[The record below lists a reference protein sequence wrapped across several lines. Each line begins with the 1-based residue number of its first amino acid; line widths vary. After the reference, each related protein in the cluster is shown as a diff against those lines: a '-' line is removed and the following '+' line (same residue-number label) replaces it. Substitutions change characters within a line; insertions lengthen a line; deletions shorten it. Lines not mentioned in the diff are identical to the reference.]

1 MVSMKLTKLFLITF
15 LSVSCSTGFETD
27 RTPSTY
33 DLKADIDLFLS
44 TTDSDVE
51 AQVLKRLKKKK
62 VSHEAIKTILRQQPK
77 PAEKKRGL
85 QTGLKFKSN
94 GKNYSYALYLPEEI
108 SLSNPLPM
116 AIVLHGMGGSGDNTV
131 AKWAERLNKE
141 FIVLCPSYPMGA
153 WWARPAEDMV
163 LALIDHI
170 RSLYNVDDNRV
181 FLAGLSNG
189 AIGVYTIGMFYP
201 DRFAG
206 LIPIA
211 GSITPRFMNFL
222 VNLRNTPIYMIQGAH
237 DPIFPIQLSRR
248 TNQILSDMR
257 YPVVYREHSE
267 KGMAHGGHFLP
278 EKEIPDLLEW
288 IKKQKRNLNPTIVRM
303 TRENNHLGT
312 IHWARLK
319 KGKNLASLELPGPE
333 SPKPNN
339 KNGKIATLFAERKGE
354 NRFEVMGE
362 NLIEYDLFFNTE
374 TVDFDKPVIITTQK
388 IQNQNNKLVAGEKK
402 ISYKNKLKKDLA
414 VLLYGYKNF
423 RDPHRL
429 YDAKVNI
436 LLETTLVQSL

>member
-1 MVSMKLTKLFLITF
+1 MLNMKILKIFIILLFSF
-15 LSVSCSTGFETD
+15 SCSTGIESSRKQNKF
-27 RTPSTY
+27 
-33 DLKADIDLFLS
+33 DLKSDIDLFLS
-44 TTDSDVE
+44 TNDSDIE
-51 AQVLKRLKKKK
+51 IKILNRLKDQK
-62 VSHEAIKTILRQQPK
+62 VSHASIKTLLTQRNSSIPG
-77 PAEKKRGL
+77 KRGL
-85 QTGLKFKSN
+85 QKGLKFKTQ
-94 GKNYSYALYLPEEI
+94 GKDYSYALYHPEKG
-108 SLSNPLPM
+108 NTPLPLV
-116 AIVLHGMGGSGDNTV
+116 IVLHGMGGSGDNTV
-131 AKWAERLNKE
+131 AKWAKRLNDE

-163 LALIDHI
+163 LALLDHI
-170 RSLYNVDDNRV
+170 REQYNVDDNRV

-222 VNLRNTPIYMIQGAH
+222 INLRNTPIYMIQGAH

-248 TNQILSDMR
+248 VNKILSDMH
-257 YPVVYREHSE
+257 YPVVYREHEE

-278 EKEIPDLLEW
+278 ENEIPSLIEW
-288 IKKQKRNLNPTIVRM
+288 IKKQKRSLNPTRVRM
-303 TRENNHLGT
+303 TRENNHLGA
-312 IHWARLK
+312 IHWARLN

-333 SPKPNN
+333 SPRPNN
-339 KNGKIATLFAERKGE
+339 RNGKIATLFVERKGK
-354 NRFEVMGE
+354 NLFEVMGE
-362 NLIEYDLFFNTE
+362 NIVEYDLFFNTD
-374 TVDFDKPVIITTQK
+374 TVDFEKIVTITTQK

-402 ISYKNKLKKDLA
+402 ISYQNKIKKDLA
-414 VLLYGYKNF
+414 VLLYGYKRF

-436 LLETTLVQSL
+436 LLETTLVQSLP

>member
-1 MVSMKLTKLFLITF
+1 MKLTKIFLILF
-15 LSVSCSTGFETD
+15 LSVSCSTGVESD
-27 RTPSTY
+27 RIQAAY
-33 DLKADIDLFLS
+33 DLKTDIDLFLS
-44 TTDSDVE
+44 TTDTDVE
-51 AQVLKRLKKKK
+51 VQVLNRLKKQK

-77 PAEKKRGL
+77 PAGEKRGL
-85 QTGLKFKSN
+85 QTGLKFNSN
-94 GKNYSYALYLPEEI
+94 GKDYSYALYHPETA
-108 SLSNPLPM
+108 SPGTPLPM

-141 FIVLCPSYPMGA
+141 FIVVCPSYPMGA

-163 LALIDHI
+163 MALMDHI

-248 TNQILSDMR
+248 INQILSDMR
-257 YPVVYREHSE
+257 YPAVYREHGE

-278 EKEIPDLLEW
+278 EKEIAGLLEW
-288 IKKQKRNLNPTIVRM
+288 IKKQKRNLNPPIVRM
-303 TRENNHLGT
+303 TRENNHLGA
-312 IHWARLK
+312 IHWARLN

-339 KNGKIATLFAERKGE
+339 RNGKIATLFVERKGE

-362 NLIEYDLFFNTE
+362 NLVEYDLFFNTE
-374 TVDFDKPVIITTQK
+374 TVDFDKTVTITTQK

-402 ISYKNKLKKDLA
+402 ISYQNKVKKDLA
-414 VLLYGYKNF
+414 VLLYGYKRF

-436 LLETTLVQSL
+436 LLETTLVQSLS